1 MRQGAPNDV
10 GRAQVG
16 WMMGGAAIA
25 RGRQAAEQTRDE
37 QQPMQVLSE
46 IRRATMDEL
55 AKCRII
61 AEAMEGRSAER
72 DYIAYLTNVYHYARF
87 SPVIMAAAAARCCQT
102 HEKLARYLLKHAAEE
117 QGHER
122 WALDD
127 LSKLGVAP
135 EFVERT
141 RPTAA
146 CAALVGYV
154 HDQAAFR
161 NPVAIMGWMYV
172 LEAVGADIGTAVG
185 EKLGQAHGD
194 KSNPIRFVAGHGE
207 ADASH
212 AVAINQTIEN
222 YVLTPEDRRDVC
234 ETARVVSYL
243 YTTMFRQIG
252 DERATWVSS

>member
-1 MRQGAPNDV
+1 MWQSAPNHV

-16 WMMGGAAIA
+16 WMMGGAGIA
-25 RGRQAAEQTRDE
+25 RGRQDGKQARAE
-37 QQPMQVLSE
+37 QQPMQVLAE
-46 IRRATMDEL
+46 IRRTTMIEL
-55 AKCRII
+55 GKCRII
-61 AEAMEGRSAER
+61 AEAMDGRSAEG

-102 HEKLARYLLKHAAEE
+102 HEKLARYLLEHAAEE
-117 QGHER
+117 QGHEK

-127 LSKLGVAP
+127 LSQLGVAP
-135 EFVERT
+135 EVIERT
-141 RPTAA
+141 RPTPA

-194 KSNPIRFVAGHGE
+194 KSGPIRFVAGHGE
-207 ADASH
+207 ADADH
-212 AVAINQTIEN
+212 AVAISQTIEDC
-222 YVLTPEDRRDVC
+222 VQTPEDRRDVC